1 MGIPRF
7 SQKLPGLSRR
17 GAAFVLQP
25 GAATFTGEG
34 STGALD
40 MKISILG
47 LLFATDEGQN
57 NGISFYSH
65 WESHFGASAAPQL
78 LEMISSL
85 D

>member
-47 LLFATDEGQN
+47 LICEK
-57 NGISFYSH
+57 
-65 WESHFGASAAPQL
+65 WETHRQKQEDCIPL
-78 LEMISSL
+78 CLPK
-85 D
+85 